1 MYNYSYSNPFFDN
14 STPTSSEPF
23 GGTNFSLHSVH
34 LSPEELA
41 AIDHGLMSVYGKRE
55 REEDNYKEKENNFL
69 SNQGKNYGNGN
80 GNGIFNT
87 PASTNYI
94 KNQNNVNV
102 NPYNTPTPT
111 PVFDNNKASSL
122 FQNSSTP
129 KEQNS
134 RIFTRPEDQPQRPP
148 PQMSYPYTQPQPYP
162 NPPSTTNN
170 INNYDNLMKTYEERI
185 ESILRHEREKYEKM
199 EINYRQQLEQ
209 LKRNEFGYSEKLKLE
224 QIIQDLR
231 GQIEDLEGQILESR
245 KYNNFEKVEAL
256 KLHYDRKISNLVGQ
270 FEQEKASALEI
281 MKTRAKAEINL
292 IIPKLKLQLQKN
304 LERNQ
309 LELVNK
315 IKGQANSHVQKLK
328 QDFQMERQVL
338 IDHLRKKHFE
348 EIKQIKTQFQL
359 KFESKLIEEKQKLF
373 TEREKE
379 RNGYGNGN
387 PFNNNSNGYRY
398 PSNSNGFHPYNTNT
412 HLNNP
417 APPSAKNT
425 NRFDWFDNNTFN
437 EPSFLL

>member
-1 MYNYSYSNPFFDN
+1 
-14 STPTSSEPF
+14 
-23 GGTNFSLHSVH
+23 
-34 LSPEELA
+34 
-41 AIDHGLMSVYGKRE
+41 
-55 REEDNYKEKENNFL
+55 
-69 SNQGKNYGNGN
+69 
-80 GNGIFNT
+80 
-87 PASTNYI
+87 
-94 KNQNNVNV
+94 
-102 NPYNTPTPT
+102 
-111 PVFDNNKASSL
+111 
-122 FQNSSTP
+122 
-129 KEQNS
+129 
-134 RIFTRPEDQPQRPP
+134 
-148 PQMSYPYTQPQPYP
+148 
-162 NPPSTTNN
+162 
-170 INNYDNLMKTYEERI
+170 
-185 ESILRHEREKYEKM
+185 
-199 EINYRQQLEQ
+199 
-209 LKRNEFGYSEKLKLE
+209 
-224 QIIQDLR
+224 
-231 GQIEDLEGQILESR
+231 
-245 KYNNFEKVEAL
+245 
-256 KLHYDRKISNLVGQ
+256 
-270 FEQEKASALEI
+270 

-398 PSNSNGFHPYNTNT
+398 PSNSNGFHPYNPNT

-425 NRFDWFDNNTFN
+425 NRFDWFDNNTLN